1 VPVGVRLL
9 DVASAREVAVLEDPS
24 LDRVLQAVFTPDG
37 TRLIA
42 VYLNR
47 IQVWDL
53 RLIRE
58 QLKGLGLDWDWPEFP
73 PAPASRGS
81 SERLK
86 LEIHLGDRWVAKA
99 PDEPATTPDGKSSD
113 KTPAKP
119 QGH

>member
-1 VPVGVRLL
+1 
-9 DVASAREVAVLEDPS
+9 
-24 LDRVLQAVFTPDG
+24 
-37 TRLIA
+37 
-42 VYLNR
+42 
-47 IQVWDL
+47 L

-73 PAPASRGS
+73 PAPRGS
-81 SERLK
+81 SEGLK
-86 LEIHLGDRWVAKA
+86 VEIQLGDQWVAKA